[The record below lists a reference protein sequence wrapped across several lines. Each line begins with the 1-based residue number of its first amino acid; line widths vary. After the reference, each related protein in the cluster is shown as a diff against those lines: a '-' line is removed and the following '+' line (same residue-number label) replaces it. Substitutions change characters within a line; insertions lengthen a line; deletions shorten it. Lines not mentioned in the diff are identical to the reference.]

1 MKDMEEIR
9 KVTLLALLKVGI
21 RCDLRGFNYLEYAIS
36 QIILS
41 PKKVKNLN
49 KGLYIEMAEHF
60 GVDVRSIERD
70 IRNAIDNTSENKS
83 FRTLNELFGMKLFK
97 LDDKPTATEL
107 IKLMVEFYKLGLYK
121 KVFKDW
127 K

>member
-1 MKDMEEIR
+1 MKDINEVR

-21 RCDLRGFNYLEYAIS
+21 RCDLRGFNYLEYAIC
-36 QIILS
+36 QIIMS
-41 PKKVKNLN
+41 PKKVKNFN

-83 FRTLNELFGMKLFK
+83 FRTLNELFGMALYN

-107 IKLMVEFYKLGLYK
+107 IKLMVEFYTLGLYK
-121 KVFKDW
+121 KVFKI
-127 K
+127 